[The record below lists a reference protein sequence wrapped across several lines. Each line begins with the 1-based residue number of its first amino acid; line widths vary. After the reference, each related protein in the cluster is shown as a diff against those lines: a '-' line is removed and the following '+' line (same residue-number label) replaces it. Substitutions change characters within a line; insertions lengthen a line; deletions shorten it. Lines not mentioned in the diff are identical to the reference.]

1 MKRSS
6 HLGGGED
13 GDGLDHF
20 NYIPMRLTEDER
32 KLLSILENA
41 LTVSEYT
48 DSVDVLFSHTRKSK
62 QSRIFEGLVDALSI
76 SIGLLVSNNLTEGE
90 ELCIDRTLND
100 NVPLFRELFEVGRR
114 YKIMNPTSMRDTYG
128 KLMYMLMDTQ
138 MTKELSIDFIKPILT
153 VNQFLKNKNA
163 KTMLSDPLLVQATKT
178 INNELGN
185 KSQAELDLE
194 IKNKLIAI
202 KSLKEKYTDDNFLSE
217 SDIQRVIDS
226 IADNEAYLRFN
237 TYPIE
242 RMLQLLHENFNPSD
256 NNTPYSLELSARSK
270 KVNSLSKLKGYA
282 HKYIGGGQCLNH
294 DHATQFTYVM
304 QSLTL
309 WREIVLNMPKLWV
322 MADKDMTTETYRL
335 VDTGQGNQR
344 LQSCPNV
351 GSEMRRILSKVK
363 KDVGTNWV
371 GLSVIHLGDRDVPN
385 ALVFIDKYTQI
396 ARMLSPV
403 CQCIDRLESCCDDKA
418 FHHYITEEWNS
429 IEDLKMQI
437 LSDCFKHGFDG
448 SGDDGGSCID
458 GRSTSLWNWC
468 SKIVKKP
475 YYYVFLFT
483 FFQGFDG
490 SFNEK

>member
-1 MKRSS
+1 MKRAS
-6 HLGGGED
+6 HIVDDSGGLE
-13 GDGLDHF
+13 HF

-32 KLLSILENA
+32 KLFQILENA
-41 LTVSEYT
+41 LNVSEYT

-62 QSRIFEGLVDALSI
+62 QSRIIEGLVDALSI
-76 SIGLLVSNNLTEGE
+76 SVGLLVSNNLTEGE
-90 ELCIDRTLND
+90 ELCVDGRTLTD

-114 YKIMNPTSMRDTYG
+114 YKIMNPTSMRNTYG

-138 MTKELSIDFIKPILT
+138 MTKELAIDFIKPILT
-153 VNQFLKNKNA
+153 VNQFLKDKNA
-163 KTMLSDPLLVQATKT
+163 NAMLSDPLLLQATKT
-178 INNELGN
+178 INNELRN
-185 KSQAELDLE
+185 KSQSEVELE
-194 IKNKLIAI
+194 MKNKIIAI
-202 KSLKEKYTDDNFLSE
+202 QKLKEAYTSDLLSE

-226 IADNEAYLRFN
+226 ISDNEAYLRFN

-242 RMLQLLHENFNPSD
+242 RMLQLLHENFNPTDTS
-256 NNTPYSLELSARSK
+256 TPYTLELSVRSK
-270 KVNSLSKLKGYA
+270 KVNSISKLKGYA
-282 HKYIGGGQCLNH
+282 NRYIGGGQCLNH

-309 WREIVLNMPKLWV
+309 WREILLNMPKLWI

-363 KDVGTNWV
+363 KDVGTHWV

-403 CQCIDRLESCCDDKA
+403 CQCVDRLKSCCDDKA

-429 IEDLKMQI
+429 IDDLKMQI

-458 GRSTSLWNWC
+458 GRSTSFWNWC
-468 SKIVKKP
+468 SKIIKKP
-475 YYYVFLFT
+475 YYYVFMFT
-483 FFQGFDG
+483 GFQGFDG
-490 SFNEK
+490 SFEKE